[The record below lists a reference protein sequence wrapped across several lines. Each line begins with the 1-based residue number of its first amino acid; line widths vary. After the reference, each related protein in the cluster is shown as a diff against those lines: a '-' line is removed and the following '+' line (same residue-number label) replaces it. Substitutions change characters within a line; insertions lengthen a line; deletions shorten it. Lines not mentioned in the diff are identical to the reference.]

1 MPEVRL
7 RHAAAGPVLE
17 NEALRLAVRLDEGMF
32 SLTRAD
38 SRDEV
43 APAGGQIIP
52 SAWTGVA
59 LCDGPSLA
67 SRGAGF
73 DIERVEPVEDAHG
86 RGRALTLRRRAAA
99 GEPHLVLTLTLYEE
113 QPFAVLQSRLANTT
127 GRPLR
132 VQAFHVVQATLP
144 ALKGGPADW
153 RFYKHGS
160 QSWSPTLTLSA
171 DDHDIPPF
179 PPIVDPATRPQG
191 QGLVSDL
198 VAALSEP
205 ASGQTITAGFVSA
218 ADQFSQVWLEREGA
232 TLTATSYA
240 DAIELAAGAE
250 LSSERAVIDI
260 TPDPLS
266 ALLRYGDALG
276 REMDALSWRHIP
288 TGWCS
293 WYYYFQGISEDGI
306 VANLER
312 LADLRDELPLEYV
325 QVDDGYQAGIGD
337 WLSVNERFPH
347 GMAWLA
353 RRIHERGFKAGLWL
367 APFLVGDR
375 SRLFA
380 EHPDWVVRDE
390 AAGPVVAIQ
399 NWEQLCYALD
409 CTRPEVID
417 WLEDVFRTVTEGWG
431 YDYVKIDFIYAA
443 AVEGRRHDPGVTRA
457 QAYRRGLEAIRRA
470 VGDRFVL
477 GCGAPIGPSIGLV
490 NGMRI
495 GPDVAPFWHP
505 QARLGRRIYLSL
517 PATVNALRNAVTRFW
532 MHNRLWLNDPDC
544 LLVRDSE
551 TDLTPDEVRTL
562 ATVIA
567 MSGGMVLDS
576 DDLTRLSPE
585 RRSLLARLLPLRGA
599 AAVPLDMFERELPQ
613 VLWRVSDRLLAVVNW
628 ADEATDV
635 RVRLPLPAARLTD
648 FWTGEDCGVQRE
660 TVTFRRLPPHAS
672 KLLLVS
678 RLED

>member
-1 MPEVRL
+1 MPEVSL
-7 RHAAAGPVLE
+7 RHIPAGPVLE
-17 NEALRLAVRLDEGMF
+17 NEALRLAVRLDDGTF
-32 SLTRAD
+32 SLGHAEG
-38 SRDEV
+38 RDEV
-43 APAGGQIIP
+43 PPAGGLVIP

-59 LCDGPSLA
+59 LSDGPSLT

-73 DIERVEPVEDAHG
+73 DVEREEPVEDAHG
-86 RGRALTLRRRAAA
+86 RGRALTLSRRAAA
-99 GEPHLVLTLTLYEE
+99 DEPHLALTLALYEE

-144 ALKGGPADW
+144 ALKAAPADW

-171 DDHDIPPF
+171 DDDDIAPF
-179 PPIVDPATRPQG
+179 PPVVDLATRPQG

-198 VAALSEP
+198 VGALSES
-205 ASGQTITAGFVSA
+205 ASGRTITAGFVSA
-218 ADQFSQVWLEREGA
+218 ADQFSQVWLGREDA

-240 DAIELAAGAE
+240 DDIELAAGAE

-260 TPDPLS
+260 TRHPLS
-266 ALLRYGDALG
+266 ALVRYGDALAG
-276 REMDALSWRHIP
+276 EMRGLSWPHIP

-293 WYYYFQGISEDGI
+293 WYYYFQAIREDGV

-337 WLSVNERFPH
+337 WLTVNEKFPH

-353 RRIHERGFKAGLWL
+353 GRIHERGFKAGLWL
-367 APFLVGDR
+367 APFLAGAR

-390 AAGPVVAIQ
+390 AGEPVVAIQ

-417 WLEDVFRTVTEGWG
+417 WLEHVFGTVTEGWG

-443 AVEGRRHDPGVTRA
+443 AVNGIRHERNVTRA

-495 GPDVAPFWHP
+495 GPDVAPLWHP
-505 QARLGRRIYLSL
+505 QARLGRRISLSL

-544 LLVRDSE
+544 LLLRESE

-567 MSGGMVLDS
+567 MSGGMILDS

-585 RRSLLARLLPLRGA
+585 RRGLLARLLPLQGA
-599 AAVPLDMFERELPQ
+599 AAVPLDMFERGLPQ
-613 VLWRVSDRLLAVVNW
+613 VLWRASDGLLAVVNW

-648 FWTGEDCGVQRE
+648 FWTGEDYGVHQGE
-660 TVTFRRLPPHAS
+660 ATFRRLPPHAS